1 MRIGRIAFAIGEQ
14 EVIWCVRFVVSLIM
28 FWSMMCMCDYVIENT
43 FMWMEARREENEV
56 EKNSDAFIFW

>member
-14 EVIWCVRFVVSLIM
+14 EVIWCVRFVVSLIR

-56 EKNSDAFIFW
+56 EKNSDVFTFR